1 MATDPET
8 ANPYVVKSLPEFT
21 PTIGHL
27 VCMMTYTRNSTLRA
41 VEGLGVDQLDHL
53 LDDDANSIGML
64 LEHIAC
70 IEEAYQFATF
80 GWEYSE
86 EQEARWRIGAE
97 LGRAAREHI
106 RGHDL
111 DHYVERL
118 ARVRTRTLEEL
129 SRQDDEWL
137 FEESAWWD
145 GHVANNYFKWFHVFE
160 DELNHRGQIRL
171 LRKRLPHRSV

>member
-1 MATDPET
+1 MATDPFT
-8 ANPYVVKSLPEFT
+8 ANPFVVKSVAGFA

-27 VCMMTYTRNSTLRA
+27 VCMMMYTRNSTLRA

-53 LDDDANSIGML
+53 LDEDANSIGML

-70 IEEAYQFATF
+70 VEEAYQFATF
-80 GWEYSE
+80 GLEQSE
-86 EQEARWRIGAE
+86 EQEARWRLGAE
-97 LGRAAREHI
+97 LGRTAREHI

-118 ARVRTRTLEEL
+118 ARVRARTLEEL
-129 SRQDDEWL
+129 SRRDDEWL
-137 FEESAWWD
+137 SEESAWWD

-160 DELNHRGQIRL
+160 DELSHRGQLRL
-171 LRKRLPHRSV
+171 LRKRLPRPSM